1 MPNKKDIETEGRR
14 SDKKGEAV
22 EKRIADKRVE
32 DMEKRAADK
41 KGETVEKQ
49 VTDKK
54 GKAADKK
61 GGDMQIGLISVREL
75 PYFASLLLLQTAEQL
90 REGQPVTALGLVQDQ
105 TACGAVAGY
114 LEGERFLVT
123 SLYVAPAYRRRGGGR
138 LLMETL
144 HGLVENESGAEE
156 AELRF
161 TVTTE
166 EHRSLL
172 PFLNAIGYSREDPYG
187 KNIYLTTVGKTA
199 DSPFFAKAKKSGL
212 CLAEMGDVE
221 LALLEKSGPRDSM
234 RLPPGGLRS
243 PEIDREVSVAAVE
256 NNRLMGLAVLDHSC
270 CGTLTLASLWSAP
283 GNPQLVVSLLRS
295 ALARVKEKYP
305 PQTPLAFQ
313 TVTPASVRL
322 IRGLL
327 PDAEPVSYIYY
338 RPMFR

>member
-1 MPNKKDIETEGRR
+1 MPNKKDIETEYQK
-14 SDKKGEAV
+14 SDKKGKA
-22 EKRIADKRVE
+22 
-32 DMEKRAADK
+32 
-41 KGETVEKQ
+41 VEKQ

-54 GKAADKK
+54 GVA
-61 GGDMQIGLISVREL
+61 MQIGLITGKEL

-90 REGQPVTALGLVQDQ
+90 RAGQPVTALGLVQDQ

-114 LEGERFLVT
+114 LEGERFLIT

-138 LLMETL
+138 LLMDTL
-144 HGLVENESGAEE
+144 QSLIENESGAKE

-187 KNIYLTTVGKTA
+187 KNIYLTTVEKTA

-212 CLAEMGDVE
+212 CLADMDDVE
-221 LALLEKSGPRDSM
+221 LALLEKFGPKDSM
-234 RLPPGGLRS
+234 RLPPRGLRS
-243 PEIDREVSVAAVE
+243 PGIDRDVSVAAVKD
-256 NNRLMGLAVLDHSC
+256 NRLMGLVVCDHSC
-270 CGTLTLASLWSAP
+270 CGTLTLASLWGAA

-295 ALARVKEKYP
+295 AFARVKEKYP
-305 PQTPLAFQ
+305 SQTPLAFQ
-313 TVTPASVRL
+313 AVTPVSVRL
-322 IRGLL
+322 LKGLL